1 MRRSWQINMWRQDDA
16 THSFKNYWAKSFSFL
31 KLELC
36 PERVTG
42 YLEPGL
48 MLKLFDIKP
57 SDPCVCVS
65 IRQIFVLR
73 ILCLLVTGKLV
84 RLALTLKYKKH

>member
-57 SDPCVCVS
+57 SDPCVCVCQS
-65 IRQIFVLR
+65 D
-73 ILCLLVTGKLV
+73 
-84 RLALTLKYKKH
+84 KYLYCVFFAFSSQESL

>member
-36 PERVTG
+36 PARVTG

-57 SDPCVCVS
+57 SDPCVCVNQTNICITYS
-65 IRQIFVLR
+65 LSSRHRKACKTSLNIKI
-73 ILCLLVTGKLV
+73 
-84 RLALTLKYKKH
+84 